1 MSVVTDPDNLDRFQ
15 VCIDP
20 IAETISLR
28 GLGTER
34 HAVDQTG
41 DSDGT
46 TTFTDAGANF
56 TADGVIAGDV
66 LSIISDPAD
75 DGGIIGHYRVVTVG
89 TTTLTVERNIP
100 ASTAADLTYKI
111 NAKQTPGA
119 AGEQVAD
126 GVTLQ
131 CLFSF
136 LKEEYQALAAG
147 LGNAVDLVAYDFPF
161 VGITREQMIMGGV
174 NGDAASDWA
183 FNDTNGVESTDTE
196 GVTRQL
202 VRTGGWQE
210 READDDVLREYAN
223 YTTLGALD
231 SDAQA
236 TYQQGDSTGDPGDF
250 KLTGPTNQALLTFGP
265 DVGPDA
271 VGTGFNID
279 NATKRITRNDGGN
292 WADDNYRV
300 GDYIT
305 MRDAEDSGNDGSF
318 GPITVVQDSVDGYI
332 EIPSATFTT
341 NTDDTTV
348 IVQVDHR
355 RYTVLRCRKKAKYY
369 AKATHDNAGIP
380 STGIEPLVNKFPLSH
395 TNDPAITLD
404 DGTVSG
410 GDGTATGDIFQENEQ
425 HSTDTNGA
433 TADQG
438 DGTFQ
443 FSSVGAT
450 FNSTARSSVQILRP
464 GDSLKI
470 SSGSYQ
476 GTYEI
481 KSIDSATQLTCY
493 HEPTR
498 TYPGDEGTLTYT
510 VYTGIRDVG
519 ATNATLT
526 DVDTA
531 TGTLVSSGST
541 FNADSGLGDRLVVAG
556 DIVEVFSGTGA
567 VIGYY
572 KVVSVDSATQLTLN
586 TSDQVF
592 SGETNQSYRIWQPGM
607 FLQYFSTTAVAS
619 GMTDGLNINGAGNP
633 DTFTR
638 TGGSWV
644 TDGFDTVGM
653 MISLLDAE
661 DAANI
666 GDYTVGTPTPTATV
680 LTLIS
685 SDDVTTNTDD
695 DTAVN
700 SNVTGEYGIIRTIN
714 QVKYTFHW
722 RIFGN
727 GGTLAQ
733 IYQFLQRELRRA
745 TDIDGG
751 DTTKRGDISDLLMN
765 YVSPNGTTLDLYPDD
780 LASADINN
788 TTFRDMT
795 GTDRNDAF
803 IVGITF
809 VVNAN
814 LTGSANKRLVAYFTN
829 ANGNQFGT
837 NNAIKVND
845 KDGTPMD
852 WTTITGD
859 ISTTFDYTNNA
870 QGGRTPDTDAA
881 ITIVALGDDK
891 AQYILVTATITKV
904 SDLSIPVQP
913 ALERN
918 FSNP

>member
-1 MSVVTDPDNLDRFQ
+1 MSIVTDPDNLDRFQ

-41 DSDGT
+41 DSDGS

-56 TADGVIAGDV
+56 TSDGVIAGDV
-66 LSIISDPAD
+66 LTIISDPAD

-111 NAKQTPGA
+111 NAKQTAGA
-119 AGEQVAD
+119 GTEQVAD

-147 LGNAVDLVAYDFPF
+147 LGNAVDLVAFDFPF

-174 NGDAASDWA
+174 NGDAASDWS
-183 FNDTNGVESTDTE
+183 FNDTNGVEASDTE
-196 GVTRQL
+196 GTTRQL
-202 VRTGGWQE
+202 IRTGGWQE

-223 YTTLGALD
+223 YTTLGTLD
-231 SDAQA
+231 SDAQV
-236 TYQQGDSTGDPGDF
+236 TYQQGDADGDPANF
-250 KLTGPTNQALLTFGP
+250 KLTGATNQALLTFGP
-265 DVGPDA
+265 DVGPD
-271 VGTGFNID
+271 TGSGFDIN
-279 NATKRITRNDGGN
+279 NTTKRITRADGGN
-292 WADDNYRV
+292 WATDNYRV

-305 MRDAEDSGNDGSF
+305 MRDAEDSPNDGSF
-318 GPITVVQDSVDGYI
+318 GPITVVQDQVDGYI
-332 EIPSATFTT
+332 EIPSATFTD
-341 NTDDTTV
+341 NTDDV
-348 IVQVDHR
+348 AIIIQVDHR
-355 RYTVLRCRKKAKYY
+355 RYTALRCRKKAKYY
-369 AKATHDNAGIP
+369 AKAVHVDAGIP
-380 STGIEPLVNKFPLSH
+380 TTGIEPLVNKFPLSH
-395 TNDPAITLD
+395 TDDPAITLD

-410 GDGTATGDIFQENEQ
+410 GDGTATGDIFQENES
-425 HSTDTNGA
+425 HSTGSNGV
-433 TADQG
+433 TADQE
-438 DGTFQ
+438 DGTFT
-443 FSSVGAT
+443 FTSSGAT
-450 FNSTARSSVQILRP
+450 FNSTARTVQILRP

-470 SSGSYQ
+470 TSGNYQ

-481 KSIDSATQLTCY
+481 KTIDSATQLTCY

-498 TYPGDEGTLTYT
+498 TYPGDESSLSFT
-510 VYTGIRDVG
+510 VYTGIRDTG

-556 DIVEVFSGTGA
+556 DIVEVFAGTGA

-592 SGETNQSYRIWQPGM
+592 SGETSQSYRIWQPGM
-607 FLQYFSTTAVAS
+607 FMQHFSTTAVAS

-638 TGGSWV
+638 TGGSWT

-653 MISLLDAE
+653 MISILDAE
-661 DAANI
+661 DSENI
-666 GDYTVGTPTPTATV
+666 GDYTIGTPTPTSTV
-680 LTLIS
+680 VTLIA
-685 SDDVTTNTDD
+685 SDSVTTNTDD

-700 SNVTGEYGIIRTIN
+700 GNVTGEYGIIRTIN

-722 RIFGN
+722 RVFGN

-751 DTTKRGDISDLLMN
+751 DTTKRGDITDLLMN
-765 YVSPNGTTLDLYPDD
+765 YISPNGTTLDMYPDD
-780 LASADINN
+780 LATADINN

-809 VVNAN
+809 TVNSN
-814 LTGSANKRLVAYFTN
+814 LTGSNAKRLVVYFTD

-837 NNAIKVND
+837 NNAIKVQD
-845 KDGTPMD
+845 KDSSDMD
-852 WTTITGD
+852 WTTITGN
-859 ISTTFDYTNNA
+859 IQTTFDFTNNA
-870 QGGRTPDTDAA
+870 QGGRTPDTNAA
-881 ITIVALGDDK
+881 ITIVALGDDL
-891 AQYILVTATITKV
+891 AQYLLVTSTITKV
-904 SDLSIPVQP
+904 SSLSIGIPTI
-913 ALERN
+913 LERN
-918 FSNP
+918 YSNP